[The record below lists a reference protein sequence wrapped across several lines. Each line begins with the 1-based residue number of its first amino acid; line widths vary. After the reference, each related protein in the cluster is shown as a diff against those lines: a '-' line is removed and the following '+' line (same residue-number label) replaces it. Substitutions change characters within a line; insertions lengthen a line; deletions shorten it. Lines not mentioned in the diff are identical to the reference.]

1 MKRSS
6 LQGKLTL
13 WFSAALVLMAVLT
26 FIVVFFVSHSVLQKQ
41 LRTELIHTVED
52 NVDEVEF
59 YRSIAQMDQD
69 GDTDHY
75 IRYGVGYLEID
86 DDFLDQV
93 NGMTTAL
100 YHENGSLLYGENPIA
115 AAGMLAFEDGVCRT
129 VRVRGETWYIFDR
142 RLEQNTLRDLWL
154 RGAVPETRADAP
166 LRDIVYVCV
175 WSLLALTL
183 IAIAGGVLI
192 ARRALKPLRA
202 MALTA
207 AQISGGDDLKKRM
220 PDGGSDELAQ
230 LAGAFNG
237 MMQRLDDAFEA
248 ERQFA
253 SDASHELRTP
263 MTVIMAQCEDAL
275 SGEKTGADYREAL
288 SVIHRQGRR
297 MNRMIS
303 GMLELVRMERKTDR
317 YAREPFN
324 LSALT
329 KSVCEDMALICEKN
343 IALTTDVEPD
353 ISITG
358 DQTLITRLLG
368 NLIGNAYRYG
378 RENGHIIVTLHR
390 AGSAIELTV
399 SDDGIGIAPDQQK
412 KIFRRLYQGASERSG
427 DGAGLGLAMARQIAR
442 LHGGELT
449 VVSEEG
455 KGSAFTARFPMQ

>member
-1 MKRSS
+1 M
-6 LQGKLTL
+6 
-13 WFSAALVLMAVLT
+13 
-26 FIVVFFVSHSVLQKQ
+26 
-41 LRTELIHTVED
+41 
-52 NVDEVEF
+52 
-59 YRSIAQMDQD
+59 
-69 GDTDHY
+69 
-75 IRYGVGYLEID
+75 GYLEID
-86 DDFLDQV
+86 DDFIDQV

-183 IAIAGGVLI
+183 ISIAGGVLI

-263 MTVIMAQCEDAL
+263 MAVIMAQCEDAL
-275 SGEKTGADYREAL
+275 SGEKTGAYYREAL

-329 KSVCEDMALICEKN
+329 ESVCEDMALICEKN

>member
-1 MKRSS
+1 MLKKLRLKIILAIVLVAAVMLCAILGLFYTLTKQNLRTQSISMMQAIAADPFAPVQPEREPQQVRLPYFVLQTDAFGNLVAIGSS
-6 LQGKLTL
+6 DYDLTDRTFL
-13 WFSAALVLMAVLT
+13 RMVAAAAQASRDAIGEIPEYSLRYCRVTGSVIFADISSEQQTLRTLLKTGALLVALGLLAFFGLAVLLARSA
-26 FIVVFFVSHSVLQKQ
+26 VRPVEEAWRQQKQ
-41 LRTELIHTVED
+41 FV
-52 NVDEVEF
+52 
-59 YRSIAQMDQD
+59 A
-69 GDTDHY
+69 
-75 IRYGVGYLEID
+75 
-86 DDFLDQV
+86 
-93 NGMTTAL
+93 
-100 YHENGSLLYGENPIA
+100 
-115 AAGMLAFEDGVCRT
+115 
-129 VRVRGETWYIFDR
+129 
-142 RLEQNTLRDLWL
+142 
-154 RGAVPETRADAP
+154 
-166 LRDIVYVCV
+166 
-175 WSLLALTL
+175 
-183 IAIAGGVLI
+183 
-192 ARRALKPLRA
+192 
-202 MALTA
+202 
-207 AQISGGDDLKKRM
+207 
-220 PDGGSDELAQ
+220 
-230 LAGAFNG
+230 
-237 MMQRLDDAFEA
+237 
-248 ERQFA
+248 
-253 SDASHELRTP
+253 DASHELRTP
-263 MTVIMAQCEDAL
+263 MAVIMAQCEDAL

-288 SVIHRQGRR
+288 SVIHRQGWR

-303 GMLELVRMERKTDR
+303 GMLELVRLERKTDR

-329 KSVCEDMALICEKN
+329 ESVCEDMALICEKN

-455 KGSAFTARFPMQ
+455 NGSAFTARFPMQ

>member
-6 LQGKLTL
+6 LQWKLTL

-59 YRSIAQMDQD
+59 YRSIAQMNQD

-263 MTVIMAQCEDAL
+263 MAVIMAQCEDAL

-288 SVIHRQGRR
+288 FVIHRH
-297 MNRMIS
+297 I
-303 GMLELVRMERKTDR
+303 
-317 YAREPFN
+317 
-324 LSALT
+324 
-329 KSVCEDMALICEKN
+329 
-343 IALTTDVEPD
+343 PD
-353 ISITG
+353 T
-358 DQTLITRLLG
+358 
-368 NLIGNAYRYG
+368 
-378 RENGHIIVTLHR
+378 
-390 AGSAIELTV
+390 
-399 SDDGIGIAPDQQK
+399 
-412 KIFRRLYQGASERSG
+412 
-427 DGAGLGLAMARQIAR
+427 
-442 LHGGELT
+442 
-449 VVSEEG
+449 
-455 KGSAFTARFPMQ
+455 